1 MKQMPLSEMPDIDPM
16 DQPAEQRRKK
26 KKKGEKI
33 REVIPAG
40 LDIYPYATEHV
51 NWARAEGGAWA
62 ILGMVVIL
70 IGIVPWWAANWI
82 PVIPPALMRYGVI
95 QYILLFPLYL
105 FNFVLFRISAM
116 NEFYQLALIVNAM
129 GLADEI
135 WLTFVLIYNFYACNF
150 GIYPSSCKGNYWID
164 ILVSIP
170 TILLLIVGF
179 GSISKILFVLSH
191 TGGTSPL
198 YFRLANY

>member
-1 MKQMPLSEMPDIDPM
+1 MPDIDPM

-26 KKKGEKI
+26 RKNEKT

-40 LDIYPYATEHV
+40 IDIYPYATEHV
-51 NWARAEGGAWA
+51 NWARAEGGSWA
-62 ILGMVVIL
+62 ILGMVAIA
-70 IGIVPWWAANWI
+70 IGIVPWWALNWI

-95 QYILLFPLYL
+95 QYILLFPLFL
-105 FNFVLFRISAM
+105 FDLVLFRTSAM
-116 NEFYQLALIVNAM
+116 NEFYQLALIVNAF
-129 GLADEI
+129 GLADVI
-135 WLTFVLIYNFYACNF
+135 WLTFVLIYNFYACNV
-150 GIYPSSCKGNYWID
+150 GIYPSTCKDNYWID

-170 TILLLIVGF
+170 TIILLIVAF
-179 GSISKILFVLSH
+179 ACISKILFVLSH